1 MDESTLHPKLVTWTL
16 HEDTILGM
24 LHRCYSGGET
34 PDEVY
39 MEMYV
44 NMMDADSTG

>member
-1 MDESTLHPKLVTWTL
+1 MDDRLLHPKMVTWTL

-24 LHRCYSGGET
+24 LHRCYTGGET

-44 NMMDADSTG
+44 NLIQGGDA

>member
-1 MDESTLHPKLVTWTL
+1 MPDRPPFVVTWTL
-16 HEDTILGM
+16 HEESLLAM
-24 LHRCYSGGET
+24 LNRVYHGET

-44 NMMDADSTG
+44 NMLQEGESPGR